1 MRTYVP
7 RLGET
12 EQRWYLVDAEGKV
25 LGRMASRIA
34 SVLRGKHRPEFTPH
48 LDLGDHVIVINAEKV
63 VLTGKKAQIKTYH
76 RHSGYPGGMRTV
88 SFQEMAEKHPER
100 IVYLAVKGMLP
111 RSRLGRRMLRKL
123 RVYTGPTHPHQAQTP
138 EILAV

>member
-25 LGRMASRIA
+25 LGRLASRIA

-63 VLTGKKAQIKTYH
+63 VLTGQKAQVKTYH
-76 RHSGYPGGMRTV
+76 RHSGYPGGMRTI
-88 SFQEMAEKHPER
+88 SFREMLEKHPER

-123 RVYTGPTHPHQAQTP
+123 RVYGGPTHPHQAQTP
-138 EILAV
+138 EVLAV